1 MRLFGWLLAALFLAP
16 SCKLMPRKDSSDT
29 NSSTAMKGPF
39 TAPAWVR
46 HTTIYEVNLRQYTK
60 EGTINAFALELPRLK
75 QLGVETLWFMPLTPI
90 AKENRKGTLGSY
102 YACSDYT
109 SINEEFGTAADFKQ
123 LVRQAH
129 EMGFKVIIDWVANHT
144 GWDHVW
150 TRQHPE
156 YYLKDSVTGTFQ
168 IASGMDDIIELD
180 FSNPDL
186 RAAMIDAMKYWVTE
200 FDIDGFRCDLA
211 FWVELDFWKEARP
224 HLDALKPL
232 FWFGEFDELDKPSYG
247 EVFDASY
254 TWTWMHRAKDFYQ
267 QGWPLDSLLLV
278 LQRYDQ
284 LGDSSIRSW
293 FTTNHDE
300 NSWNGTEFE
309 KYGKMAKALAVF
321 STTWNGVPLIYS
333 GQEIGNRKRIAFFEK
348 DQFEAGSDAAEL
360 FGFYQQLV
368 RLKRQHPALGA
379 GDRAIETHRVKTSA
393 DDKVFCFI
401 RRKENREVLVVL
413 NLSSQADL
421 HFDLLDNR
429 VMGTYRNAFSGAA
442 NDFTAT
448 RSFEM
453 QPWEFLVYEK

>member
-1 MRLFGWLLAALFLAP
+1 MRTAGWLLTLLVLTF
-16 SCKLMPRKDSSDT
+16 SCKLMPRNDSSDT
-29 NSSTAMKGPF
+29 NLSTSMKGPYI
-39 TAPAWVR
+39 APDWVQ
-46 HTTIYEVNLRQYTK
+46 HTTIYEVNLRQYTQ
-60 EGTINAFALELPRLK
+60 EGTLASFALELPRLK
-75 QLGVETLWFMPLTPI
+75 KLGVETLWFMPLTPI
-90 AKENRKGTLGSY
+90 AKLHRKGKLGSY

-109 SINEEFGTAADFKQ
+109 AINEEFGTAADFKQ
-123 LVRQAH
+123 LVQQAH

-150 TRQHPE
+150 TQKHPDF
-156 YYLKDSVTGTFQ
+156 YKRDSITGTFQ

-180 FSNPDL
+180 FGNPRL

-224 HLDALKPL
+224 KLDAVKPL
-232 FWFGEFDELDKPSYG
+232 FWFGEYDELDKPEYG

-267 QGWPLDSLLLV
+267 QGLPLDSLVSV
-278 LQRYDQ
+278 LHRYDRI
-284 LGDSSIRSW
+284 GDSSLRSW

-300 NSWNGTEFE
+300 NSWNGTEYE
-309 KYGKMAKALAVF
+309 KYGNMAKALAVF
-321 STTWNGVPLIYS
+321 SLTWNGVPLIYS

-348 DQFEAGSDAAEL
+348 DRFEIGPDADEL
-360 FGFYQQLV
+360 FGFYQQLL

-379 GDRAIETHRVKTSA
+379 GNSAIRTQRVKTSA
-393 DDKVFCFI
+393 DDKVFCYL
-401 RRKENREVLVVL
+401 RKNKDREVLVVL
-413 NLSSQADL
+413 NLSGQADL
-421 HFDLLDNR
+421 HFDLLDNQ

-442 NDFTAT
+442 NDFTLT

>member
-1 MRLFGWLLAALFLAP
+1 MRSVGWLLAVVLLAV
-16 SCKLMPRKDSSDT
+16 SCKLMPREESSDPKL
-29 NSSTAMKGPF
+29 STAMKGPF
-39 TAPAWVR
+39 ITPSWVQ

-60 EGTINAFALELPRLK
+60 AGTFNAFALELPRLK
-75 QLGVETLWFMPLTPI
+75 EMGVETLWFMPLTPI
-90 AKENRKGTLGSY
+90 AQINRKGTLGSY

-109 SINEEFGTAADFKQ
+109 SINEEFGTADDFRQ
-123 LVRQAH
+123 LVQQAH
-129 EMGFKVIIDWVANHT
+129 QMGFKVIIDWVANHT

-150 TRQHPE
+150 TRQHPD

-180 FSNPDL
+180 YSNPAL
-186 RAAMIDAMKYWVTE
+186 RSAMIDAMKYWVNE

-224 HLDALKPL
+224 ALDAIKPL
-232 FWFGEFDELDKPSYG
+232 FWFGEYDELDTPEYG

-267 QGWPLDSLLLV
+267 QGLALDSLLSV
-278 LQRYDQ
+278 LHRYDQ
-284 LGDSSIRSW
+284 LGDSTLRSW

-300 NSWNGTEFE
+300 NSWNGTEYE

-321 STTWNGVPLIYS
+321 SLTWNGVPLIYS

-348 DQFEAGSDAAEL
+348 DQFVASPDADAL
-360 FGFYQQLV
+360 FEFYKQLL
-368 RLKRQHPALGA
+368 RLKKEHPSLSAADPGV
-379 GDRAIETHRVKTSA
+379 TTYRVKTSA
-393 DDKVFCFI
+393 DDKVFCFL
-401 RRKENREVLVVL
+401 RKKGNREVLVVL
-413 NLSSQADL
+413 NLSNQADL
-421 HFDLLDNR
+421 HFELLDNH
-429 VMGTYRNAFSGAA
+429 VMGTYRSVFSGAA
-442 NDFTAT
+442 NDFTAS